1 MKAAFLARIS
11 AVALSG
17 ALAFAA
23 PCLAQ
28 TATGS
33 ATSPGVN
40 MPSTSA
46 NGTTS
51 GPAAGTPVEHS
62 MPATRHQSRVLKKHA
77 KARRT
82 QPAAADAKHVKGS
95 PGTEAGKA
103 SKTE

>member
-1 MKAAFLARIS
+1 MNPAFLARVS

-17 ALAFAA
+17 MLAFAV

-28 TATGS
+28 PATGS

-62 MPATRHQSRVLKKHA
+62 MPATRHQSKVLKKHA
-77 KARRT
+77 RT
-82 QPAAADAKHVKGS
+82 HKMQPAAADAKHVKGS
-95 PGTEAGKA
+95 TGTEAGRPPKA
-103 SKTE
+103 E